1 MMVSFAIYVY
11 REFLSENTNISNNYT
26 KKIFT
31 WNVNKHADY
40 DYSIF
45 NHCLTAEKVNIITT
59 VTRTQW
65 KTFAAIREET
75 KWK

>member
-1 MMVSFAIYVY
+1 MM
-11 REFLSENTNISNNYT
+11 FLLLSMHIENFCRKTQISNNYT

-45 NHCLTAEKVNIITT
+45 NHCLTAEKVNVTTT